1 MPRGHCTQFPFKEV
15 GMKDLPRISSL
26 IYRLFLLSW
35 ILSVLWV
42 KGYLWWI
49 FGVSIVLFVAH
60 LRMSV
65 SISSTPATT
74 APPRPATKRSS
85 AKRSAEESGN
95 SWREPLPSR

>member
-1 MPRGHCTQFPFKEV
+1 
-15 GMKDLPRISSL
+15 MKDQPGISGL

-60 LRMSV
+60 LFSNV
-65 SISSTPATT
+65 PISSTPAAT
-74 APPRPATKRSS
+74 AQPRPATKRSS
-85 AKRSAEESGN
+85 AKRSAKESGD